1 MKLFRSC
8 PTSQLLL
15 EQLRITVGVQTLVRE
30 IERNDKNIYND
41 RYFSDNPSCAMFK
54 YSFTI
59 ERSAPVK
66 IKK

>member
-30 IERNDKNIYND
+30 IDRKNEIIYND
-41 RYFSDNPSCAMFK
+41 RYSSDN
-54 YSFTI
+54 T
-59 ERSAPVK
+59 
-66 IKK
+66 